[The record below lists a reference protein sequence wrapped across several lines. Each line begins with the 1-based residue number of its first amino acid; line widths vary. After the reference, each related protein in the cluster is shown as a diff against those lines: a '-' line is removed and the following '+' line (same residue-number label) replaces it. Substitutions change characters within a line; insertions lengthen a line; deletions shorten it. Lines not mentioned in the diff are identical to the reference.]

1 MIQPLAVKNMEIIK
15 RNFIVLLISTFA
27 YWLAFQGGSKLIE
40 LYVVVNL
47 NAPVLP
53 IVLIE
58 QSLIPLIMG
67 YMTCNYLTAN
77 NKLTPLLVLAMPL
90 IMVILSLIYSRN
102 ENGEFMFEPMSL
114 FLTII
119 SLQFIFV
126 LIGSYISYARNE

>member
-1 MIQPLAVKNMEIIK
+1 MEIIK
-15 RNFIVLLISTFA
+15 RNFIVLLISTFV

-67 YMTCNYLTAN
+67 YVTCNYLTTN
-77 NKLTPLLVLAMPL
+77 NKLTPLLVLGMPL
-90 IMVILSLIYSRN
+90 IMVVMSLIYSRN
-102 ENGEFMFEPMSL
+102 ENGEFIFEPMSL

-126 LIGSYISYARNE
+126 LIGSYISYARNN